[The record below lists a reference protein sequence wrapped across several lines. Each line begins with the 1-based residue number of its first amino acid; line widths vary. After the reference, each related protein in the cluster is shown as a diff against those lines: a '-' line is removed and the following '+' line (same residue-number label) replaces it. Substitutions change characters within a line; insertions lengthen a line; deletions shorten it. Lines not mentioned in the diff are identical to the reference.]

1 MELERLIS
9 DLLSLSCGSTDTPL
23 ARVWLNGPGDICPE
37 CPMRPECPDQTRCL
51 HLVAS
56 AGVTRRTDGPFRRFP
71 LGARQVGEVA
81 VTREPRVVREGI
93 AEAGIAEPA
102 WLATH
107 RIRGFA
113 ALPIELGERC
123 LGVLAVFS
131 RREIAAADRALLEG
145 AARCAAAIVGGMRE
159 RSALVSVR
167 PASGPGAGADP
178 TGDPGAHD
186 AAHETTGAWH
196 DAAGAPGSRDVA
208 PHVPGA
214 RAPAYA
220 RELRTLAAIERE
232 AIERVLAHTGGRVSG
247 PRGAARILGL
257 KPTTLESRMKKLGV
271 RKPPRPRTK

>member
-1 MELERLIS
+1 MELDQIVGDLIS
-9 DLLSLSCGSTDTPL
+9 LACGSTDTPL
-23 ARVWLNGPGDICPE
+23 ARVWLDGPGDICPE

-81 VTREPRVVREGI
+81 VTREPFIVREGL

-107 RIRGFA
+107 RIRSFA
-113 ALPIELGERC
+113 ALPIELGDRC

-131 RREIAAADRALLEG
+131 RREIAGADRALLEG

-159 RSALVSVR
+159 RSALVAVG
-167 PASGPGAGADP
+167 PAPGHGAGADP
-178 TGDPGAHD
+178 TGDPGAHESATH
-186 AAHETTGAWH
+186 AAA
-196 DAAGAPGSRDVA
+196 S
-208 PHVPGA
+208 VPGA
-214 RAPAYA
+214 RDDAARVPGAHGPAYA

-232 AIERVLAHTGGRVSG
+232 AIERVLVHTGGRVSG
-247 PRGAARILGL
+247 PRGAAKILGL

-271 RKPPRPRTK
+271 RKPKHPRAK